1 MCGYYDREKI
11 AVNLGCK
18 HETLLVR
25 LFFKKKG
32 NECGK
37 GDGLGF
43 HSPLQIS
50 IY

>member
-1 MCGYYDREKI
+1 MCGYYDMEKI
-11 AVNLGCK
+11 VVNLGCK
-18 HETLLVR
+18 HGTLLVR
-25 LFFKKKG
+25 LFIKKEG
-32 NECGK
+32 SECGK